1 MADHYEVLGVSRDA
15 SQEEIKK
22 AYRRLARELHPD
34 VNPEEAAAERFKD
47 VTHAYD
53 VLSDPESRQDY
64 DLGGRSAGGGFGGG
78 GFGSFGDVFET
89 FFNAASGASGRGRP
103 RSRVERG
110 QDALLR
116 IEIQL
121 EDVIAGTVR
130 EIEVATAV
138 TCATCG
144 GSCAQAGTSEVTCDI
159 CHGTGHVQRAMRS
172 LLGTVMTST
181 PCGTCRGYGTVIPYP
196 CTTCQGEGRVRAT
209 KTVTVNVPAGIE
221 SGMRIQLPGQGEAG
235 PAGGPNGDL
244 FAEVTVAHHEVFSR
258 NGDDLLATI
267 EIEMADAILGRTA
280 ALEGLDGEVAIELKP
295 GIQSGDAIVV
305 KGRGVGRLRVPGRG
319 DLRVAVQVLTPDRLS
334 PKEQA
339 LIEQFRAVRPGAQ
352 PHFMKF
358 KQGLFARLRDRF
370 HGAV

>member
-34 VNPEEAAAERFKD
+34 VNPSEGASERFKE

-53 VLSDPESRQDY
+53 VLSDPETRQDY
-64 DLGGRSAGGGFGGG
+64 DLGGRGAGGGFG
-78 GFGSFGDVFET
+78 GFGSFGDVFES
-89 FFNAASGASGRGRP
+89 FFNAAAGASGGGRP

-116 IEIQL
+116 VEIEL
-121 EDVIAGTVR
+121 ADVIAGTRR
-130 EIEVATAV
+130 EVEVATAIL
-138 TCATCG
+138 CETCG
-144 GSCAQAGTSEVTCDI
+144 GACTQPGTSEVTCDI

-172 LLGTVMTST
+172 LLGTVMTSM
-181 PCGTCRGYGTVIPYP
+181 PCGTCRGYGTVIPFP

-244 FAEVTVAHHEVFSR
+244 FAEITVAHHDVFSR
-258 NGDDLLATI
+258 TGDDLLATI
-267 EIEMADAILGRTA
+267 EVEMIDAILGRVAT
-280 ALEGLDGEVAIELKP
+280 LQGLDGAVDIEIKP
-295 GIQSGDAIVV
+295 GIQSGDAIVI
-305 KGRGVGRLRVPGRG
+305 KDRGVGRLRAPGRG
-319 DLRVAVQVLTPDRLS
+319 DLRVAVQVITPEHLS
-334 PKEQA
+334 AKEQS
-339 LIEQFRAVRPGAQ
+339 LVEQFRAARPDVP

-370 HGAV
+370 HGFF